1 MAKPPAT
8 AVSKYDNRAS
18 VPVPGRRLFLC
29 RFTPFH
35 LRFRHLLPVFQD
47 SKARGGIRRNGSK
60 DLSQVSG
67 RSVFVLE
74 GETGISGTVH
84 HCFSAYLRFIGASEK
99 SHLVKE
105 GKMLC
110 NN

>member
-8 AVSKYDNRAS
+8 AVSKYDDLAS
-18 VPVPGRRLFLC
+18 VPALGRGLFLC

-47 SKARGGIRRNGSK
+47 GKVRGGIRRNGSK

-67 RSVFVLE
+67 RAIFVPE
-74 GETGISGTVH
+74 N
-84 HCFSAYLRFIGASEK
+84 EK
-99 SHLVKE
+99 GSF
-105 GKMLC
+105 
-110 NN
+110 

>member
-8 AVSKYDNRAS
+8 AVSKYDDLAS
-18 VPVPGRRLFLC
+18 VPVLGRRLFLC

-47 SKARGGIRRNGSK
+47 GKALGGIRRIGSK

-67 RSVFVLE
+67 RAIFVPE
-74 GETGISGTVH
+74 NETGPFQGP
-84 HCFSAYLRFIGASEK
+84 
-99 SHLVKE
+99 
-105 GKMLC
+105 
-110 NN
+110 